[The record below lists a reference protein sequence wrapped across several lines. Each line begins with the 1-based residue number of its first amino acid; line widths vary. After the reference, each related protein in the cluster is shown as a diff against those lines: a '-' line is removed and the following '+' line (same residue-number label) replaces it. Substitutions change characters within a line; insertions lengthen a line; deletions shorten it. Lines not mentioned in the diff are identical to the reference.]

1 MKILIADDENA
12 MRSILS
18 HFMEQY
24 PSPYTDYM
32 IVDTGEAL
40 RNACLQSPPDIVF
53 SDIRM
58 PDLSGLEA
66 IYEIKQAVE
75 SETTNYY
82 IISGFGEFEYAQKA
96 IKLGIKDYILKPVR
110 YSTIEK
116 ILMDEERN
124 HFLGLSLET
133 AWSILD
139 ERKALELSGCIQNL
153 AASFQEGGQAF
164 FNTLSE
170 WKKKSEEKAIA
181 IDPAFFA
188 KRFGKDEDDYRM
200 QVSFLERSTSNI
212 SEGSYSKDLMQ
223 RITANIDENFRNPSI
238 GLDMIAD
245 ELGYS
250 TQYLS
255 AIFSKETG
263 IHFSQYLTRKRL
275 SNAKHLLNTTNL
287 KVKDIAEMCGYSY
300 PSYFIKV
307 FRKETGCSPQE
318 WRDEKRE

>member
-40 RNACLQSPPDIVF
+40 RNACLQSPPEIVF

-133 AWSILD
+133 AWSIRD

-188 KRFGKDEDDYRM
+188 KRFGKDEGC
-200 QVSFLERSTSNI
+200 LHTP
-212 SEGSYSKDLMQ
+212 
-223 RITANIDENFRNPSI
+223 FRPPPPH
-238 GLDMIAD
+238 IA
-245 ELGYS
+245 
-250 TQYLS
+250 
-255 AIFSKETG
+255 
-263 IHFSQYLTRKRL
+263 
-275 SNAKHLLNTTNL
+275 
-287 KVKDIAEMCGYSY
+287 
-300 PSYFIKV
+300 
-307 FRKETGCSPQE
+307 
-318 WRDEKRE
+318 KRESLFPIVVQCLHVGCRQCFVVEAELVELAGEVIRPRLFPYRYKT